1 MSGVIQGSCL
11 GPALFLIFINDI
23 DTAVDL
29 TASLLSKFA
38 DDTKWAR
45 IVESEEDKKKFQDG
59 IDGLAQWSQDWQ
71 LLFNVGKC
79 KIMHFGSKNK
89 HNKYTMNGNELEVV
103 EVEKDVGVLVSS
115 SLKPSQQCSAAAGK
129 ANGVLGQIS
138 RAVKYRDKRTFVQ
151 LYKVYVRPHLEYCI
165 QAWSPYHQVDK
176 DKLEK
181 VQRRAVNM
189 VAGLRG
195 RTYEQK
201 LVEVGLTT
209 LEERRVR
216 GDMIQTFRILNGIDQ
231 VEPCTWF
238 TMANE
243 RNRLGAANTRYS
255 SDYTKTVEGTSKT
268 ELRRNYFSQR
278 VTRPW
283 NSLPHS
289 TRQQPNVLGFK
300 VAYDGTTLRQPG

>member
-1 MSGVIQGSCL
+1 MQQLAKPMVSLDRSVGLSSTETKNT
-11 GPALFLIFINDI
+11 FL
-23 DTAVDL
+23 
-29 TASLLSKFA
+29 
-38 DDTKWAR
+38 
-45 IVESEEDKKKFQDG
+45 
-59 IDGLAQWSQDWQ
+59 
-71 LLFNVGKC
+71 
-79 KIMHFGSKNK
+79 
-89 HNKYTMNGNELEVV
+89 
-103 EVEKDVGVLVSS
+103 
-115 SLKPSQQCSAAAGK
+115 
-129 ANGVLGQIS
+129 
-138 RAVKYRDKRTFVQ
+138 Q

-165 QAWSPYHQVDK
+165 QAWSPYHQADK

-189 VAGLRG
+189 VAGLKG

-231 VEPCTWF
+231 VEPGTWF

-243 RNRLGAANTRYS
+243 RNRLGAANTRNS
-255 SDYTKTVEGTSKT
+255 SDYTMTVEGTSKT

-283 NSLPHS
+283 NSLPQS
-289 TRQQPNVLGFK
+289 TRHQPNVLGFK
-300 VAYDGTTLRQPG
+300 TAWVTMTP